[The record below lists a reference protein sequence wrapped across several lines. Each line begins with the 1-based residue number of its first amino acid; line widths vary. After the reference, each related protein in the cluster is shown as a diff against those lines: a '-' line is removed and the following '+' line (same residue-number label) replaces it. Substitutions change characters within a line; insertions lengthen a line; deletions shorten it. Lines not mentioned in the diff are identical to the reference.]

1 MLSRHD
7 LIRWAPKNV
16 IEMEGI
22 VKSIKGCAGANA
34 KKEIMDAARILYD
47 LVEMEQPYDPEV
59 CC

>member
-34 KKEIMDAARILYD
+34 KKEIMDAARILCD
-47 LVEMEQPYDPEV
+47 FGWNGATV
-59 CC
+59 